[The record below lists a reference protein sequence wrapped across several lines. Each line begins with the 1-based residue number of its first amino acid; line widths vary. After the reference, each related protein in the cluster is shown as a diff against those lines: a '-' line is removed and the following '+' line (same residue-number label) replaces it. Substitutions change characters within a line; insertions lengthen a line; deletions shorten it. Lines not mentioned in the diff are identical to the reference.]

1 MTNPK
6 ADRVRRIRALTTP
19 SGRRR
24 QEAFLVE
31 GPQGVREAVRHAP
44 DAVRDV
50 YLTVEASQRHA
61 EILDDAARH
70 DLYVHLCSPE
80 VVHAMSPDA
89 QGIVAVLGSIERPV
103 ARILERG
110 GDQPPNLVAALIEAR
125 DPGNAG
131 TVIRAA
137 DAAGADGVIL
147 SDESVEVENPKV
159 LRSSAGSVFHLPVA
173 AGGTAA
179 ELTAAAQRTGMQ
191 VLAASG
197 TGDVSLDDLISV
209 AHAEA
214 AEAPHR
220 HTPQM
225 GIDLTRPTLWLFG
238 NEAHGLTVAD
248 LDAADA
254 VVRIPIYGEAES
266 LNLAMAATLCLYASA
281 RAQRD

>member
-1 MTNPK
+1 
-6 ADRVRRIRALTTP
+6 
-19 SGRRR
+19 
-24 QEAFLVE
+24 
-31 GPQGVREAVRHAP
+31 
-44 DAVRDV
+44 
-50 YLTVEASQRHA
+50 EASQRHS

-103 ARILERG
+103 ARLLERG
-110 GDQPPNLVAALIEAR
+110 GDQPPSLVAALIEAR

-179 ELTAAAQRTGMQ
+179 ELTAVAQRAGMQ
-191 VLAASG
+191 
-197 TGDVSLDDLISV
+197 
-209 AHAEA
+209 
-214 AEAPHR
+214 
-220 HTPQM
+220 
-225 GIDLTRPTLWLFG
+225 
-238 NEAHGLTVAD
+238 
-248 LDAADA
+248 
-254 VVRIPIYGEAES
+254 
-266 LNLAMAATLCLYASA
+266 
-281 RAQRD
+281 